1 MTLPILKKS
10 HNRISVV
17 LLIVLFLGLP
27 FAVWLDMNN
36 IAVSSARLQSANVKS
51 MINEIRG
58 YYAKQIVGRVKP
70 FEGKST
76 VVHNYHEVPGAIP
89 IPATLSLELAAI
101 FQKSQDN
108 IRYRFIS
115 DLPFQ
120 NRSAHLLD
128 TWEVAALA
136 ALRAKPD
143 EERSEVT
150 HSGANI
156 RYRIAAPILMEAVCV
171 SCHNSHPESPKKDWQ
186 VGDVRGMQEI
196 IVNQPVATNL
206 LAFQY
211 VLMYM
216 AFAAVVGFW
225 WIRQFRN
232 QASRESIA
240 NNALQAVNAT
250 LHEKNDALSL
260 AYQAA
265 ETSRQNAEEAQLAAN
280 KALTDLQTAQ
290 AQLVQSEKMASL
302 GQLVANVAHEINTPI
317 GAVKSSGMSIAD
329 ALDDTL
335 DNMSRL
341 FTILNPQER
350 DLFNQLMGQAKGQ
363 QAPIS
368 VKEERSIGQELSVKL
383 QALGVEGALRK
394 ARLIVKF
401 RAQATATDYLP
412 LLNHA
417 ESDFILGSASSIADI
432 INNTSNI
439 NRAVEK
445 VSRIVFALKAFSGAD
460 KVGEMFYSHLYSGM
474 EQVLSTYQLQLQDV
488 EVVRRYE
495 DMPPLLCDA
504 EDLKQVWG
512 HLILNALHAMSYK
525 GAIMI
530 GMRCMDNHAV
540 IKISDFGDG
549 IPAEHLDKIFDAFFT
564 TRSMGEGSGM
574 GLAIVKKIIEKHKGH
589 IEVET
594 KVGFGTMFSVYLPYA

>member
-186 VGDVRGMQEI
+186 VGE
-196 IVNQPVATNL
+196 
-206 LAFQY
+206 
-211 VLMYM
+211 
-216 AFAAVVGFW
+216 
-225 WIRQFRN
+225 
-232 QASRESIA
+232 
-240 NNALQAVNAT
+240 
-250 LHEKNDALSL
+250 
-260 AYQAA
+260 
-265 ETSRQNAEEAQLAAN
+265 
-280 KALTDLQTAQ
+280 
-290 AQLVQSEKMASL
+290 
-302 GQLVANVAHEINTPI
+302 
-317 GAVKSSGMSIAD
+317 
-329 ALDDTL
+329 
-335 DNMSRL
+335 
-341 FTILNPQER
+341 
-350 DLFNQLMGQAKGQ
+350 
-363 QAPIS
+363 
-368 VKEERSIGQELSVKL
+368 
-383 QALGVEGALRK
+383 
-394 ARLIVKF
+394 
-401 RAQATATDYLP
+401 
-412 LLNHA
+412 
-417 ESDFILGSASSIADI
+417 
-432 INNTSNI
+432 
-439 NRAVEK
+439 
-445 VSRIVFALKAFSGAD
+445 
-460 KVGEMFYSHLYSGM
+460 
-474 EQVLSTYQLQLQDV
+474 
-488 EVVRRYE
+488 
-495 DMPPLLCDA
+495 
-504 EDLKQVWG
+504 
-512 HLILNALHAMSYK
+512 
-525 GAIMI
+525 
-530 GMRCMDNHAV
+530 
-540 IKISDFGDG
+540 
-549 IPAEHLDKIFDAFFT
+549 
-564 TRSMGEGSGM
+564 
-574 GLAIVKKIIEKHKGH
+574 
-589 IEVET
+589 
-594 KVGFGTMFSVYLPYA
+594 